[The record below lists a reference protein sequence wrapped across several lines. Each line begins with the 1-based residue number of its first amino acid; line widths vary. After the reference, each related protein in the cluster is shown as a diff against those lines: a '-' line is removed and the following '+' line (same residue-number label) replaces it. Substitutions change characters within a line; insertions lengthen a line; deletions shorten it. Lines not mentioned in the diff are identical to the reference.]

1 MKCLQPT
8 SRGTNFNR
16 IPHYNLFYV
25 SVSLGFCPSISSCFS
40 IFFYLSKCFS
50 LCAFLCLCISLYLMC
65 FFFSLCVCLTMCP
78 SLFLCLYPYASIHVS
93 QWTCEVGFVYKSC
106 KNFVTCKRKLCLGDN
121 WSHFL
126 LFLCSI
132 IVLS

>member
-65 FFFSLCVCLTMCP
+65 FFFFPLCVPHYVSFSISM
-78 SLFLCLYPYASIHVS
+78 SLSLCLYP
-93 QWTCEVGFVYKSC
+93 
-106 KNFVTCKRKLCLGDN
+106 CLSMNMWGWFCLQN
-121 WSHFL
+121 HAKTL
-126 LFLCSI
+126 LHAKGNCVWGI
-132 IVLS
+132 IDHISFSSYVLL

>member
-65 FFFSLCVCLTMCP
+65 FFFSLCVCL
-78 SLFLCLYPYASIHVS
+78 SLCVLLYLYVSIPMPLSMSLNEHVRLALF
-93 QWTCEVGFVYKSC
+93 TNHAK
-106 KNFVTCKRKLCLGDN
+106 T
-121 WSHFL
+121 L
-126 LFLCSI
+126 LHAKGNCVWEI
-132 IVLS
+132 IDHISFSSYVLL